1 MRMRTIAILATGCL
15 VIGSGC
21 SKDHSMDNVVNPR
34 DPVVTGVQPPVPASL
49 KARVGNRS
57 IEMSWSLTDSSDVDS
72 VRTYRVYRAERD
84 STPVLSD
91 STAHPPV
98 HLSGFVNGT
107 EYRVTVTSVLTNG
120 LEGKRSAALVV
131 VPGVFGLQVEGD
143 REVTRNP
150 LVQLALVAPVGARG
164 LQVANGPALDSAP
177 TQPFSTSIVWELTP
191 GDGDKV
197 VFARIIDAEG
207 NFSVP
212 VSDGIRLDTRADI
225 ASLTFQP
232 TQAGPGD
239 QLNFRLDAGEPH
251 GSARITLGT
260 GGTRL
265 DLRDDGLSGDTAAD
279 DGVYALTY
287 TVPLNLALVDA
298 LVTGDFT
305 DQAGNAA
312 PSFLAPIR
320 LTVLNDPPAV
330 TLAPIVS
337 PAPGELYLSW
347 TEVSDAGRF
356 SAYRLFRADAPGVDT
371 SLTRVEVRE
380 ITDRNTTTFTDTG
393 LDPNATYY
401 YIVDVVDPNGSTT
414 SSNEEAGSPG
424 LAPPPDPVSLNT
436 PSTVSET
443 SVFLS
448 FSRCL
453 SPTFAQYRVLRGEQA
468 ALETDPQR
476 RLLTTLTAAGTTT
489 YEDRTELEQGM
500 TYYYRVDVVD
510 GYGTASPSNVVHTT
524 IPDVPPGAVTLNSP
538 TSTGE
543 TAVLLSWG
551 RTDILD
557 FQRYEVRRALSAGVG
572 ADADSLGSFD
582 QKEIVSYLDSGL
594 TENTDYFYRVF
605 VVDNGG
611 LRTGSNELKVTT
623 SNADPDPVA
632 LALPTEAVGALTPS
646 INLAWGVS
654 LAHDFAE
661 YRLYRDTA
669 PAVGESSTLVRT
681 IADSA
686 VTSFLDAGLT
696 DNTRYYYRVFA
707 RDDAG
712 GKAGSNEQSLVTAN
726 RPPTPVTLSV
736 SGTTANSIAL
746 NWTQNTNHDFNEYR
760 LLQGTT
766 STAFPTTVISFDQ
779 KAQVSHTLFFATSD
793 TTRYFFKVVVYD
805 KALQSPAR
813 LSTDSNVV
821 SAQAQRN

>member
-1 MRMRTIAILATGCL
+1 M
-15 VIGSGC
+15 
-21 SKDHSMDNVVNPR
+21 
-34 DPVVTGVQPPVPASL
+34 
-49 KARVGNRS
+49 
-57 IEMSWSLTDSSDVDS
+57 
-72 VRTYRVYRAERD
+72 
-84 STPVLSD
+84 LSD

-401 YIVDVVDPNGSTT
+401 YIVDVVDPNGQHDL
-414 SSNEEAGSPG
+414 EQRGGG
-424 LAPPPDPVSLNT
+424 LAGTRPAARSGVAEHALDRVGDVGLPLVQSL
-436 PSTVSET
+436 S
-443 SVFLS
+443 
-448 FSRCL
+448 
-453 SPTFAQYRVLRGEQA
+453 
-468 ALETDPQR
+468 
-476 RLLTTLTAAGTTT
+476 
-489 YEDRTELEQGM
+489 
-500 TYYYRVDVVD
+500 
-510 GYGTASPSNVVHTT
+510 
-524 IPDVPPGAVTLNSP
+524 
-538 TSTGE
+538 
-543 TAVLLSWG
+543 
-551 RTDILD
+551 
-557 FQRYEVRRALSAGVG
+557 
-572 ADADSLGSFD
+572 
-582 QKEIVSYLDSGL
+582 
-594 TENTDYFYRVF
+594 
-605 VVDNGG
+605 
-611 LRTGSNELKVTT
+611 
-623 SNADPDPVA
+623 
-632 LALPTEAVGALTPS
+632 
-646 INLAWGVS
+646 
-654 LAHDFAE
+654 
-661 YRLYRDTA
+661 
-669 PAVGESSTLVRT
+669 
-681 IADSA
+681 IADICP
-686 VTSFLDAGLT
+686 VPGTSGRAG
-696 DNTRYYYRVFA
+696 R
-707 RDDAG
+707 AG
-712 GKAGSNEQSLVTAN
+712 N
-726 RPPTPVTLSV
+726 RPPTPPP
-736 SGTTANSIAL
+736 
-746 NWTQNTNHDFNEYR
+746 HDAHRRRDHHLRGPHGAGAGDDLLLPGGRGGRVWHR
-760 LLQGTT
+760 LAEQCRAHDHPGR
-766 STAFPTTVISFDQ
+766 AAGRGDAKQ
-779 KAQVSHTLFFATSD
+779 SHVD
-793 TTRYFFKVVVYD
+793 R
-805 KALQSPAR
+805 
-813 LSTDSNVV
+813 
-821 SAQAQRN
+821 RNGGAPLLGPHRHP